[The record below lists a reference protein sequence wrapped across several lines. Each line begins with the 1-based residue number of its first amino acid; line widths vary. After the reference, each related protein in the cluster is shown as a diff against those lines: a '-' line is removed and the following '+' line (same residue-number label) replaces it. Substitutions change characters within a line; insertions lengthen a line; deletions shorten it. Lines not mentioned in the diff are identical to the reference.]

1 MPEMEDV
8 ARLPVTQP
16 LRDDY
21 AALEPL
27 LGGVEMLTDRVRRG
41 QRAHTLLLT
50 GALTC
55 LEAFQRRHDQKVE
68 GVLLRALEAR
78 DSAAH
83 AEFLDDVRRMHGDA
97 RRRLAELRRGMEA
110 SITLNPAICQ
120 LAVECVASL
129 RAHAASELEGLF
141 AAADRVFPA
150 EEAASFQ
157 EGFRQVD
164 ERETRPGEQQ
174 ALRALAEA
182 IDPRR
187 EPRARTV
194 DYAAEIV
201 AAHVMRAWPRAVRP
215 ADTLARA
222 VELMDQANVR
232 ELPVVDEGR
241 LCGIVSRSDLQAH
254 AGHLEWTRVE
264 AAMTPSP
271 VVVAPE
277 QSVSAVSQVLMR
289 GHFNA
294 VPVVGD
300 DAILIGMIS
309 RSDMLRAV
317 ADHANGDDR

>member
-1 MPEMEDV
+1 
-8 ARLPVTQP
+8 
-16 LRDDY
+16 
-21 AALEPL
+21 
-27 LGGVEMLTDRVRRG
+27 
-41 QRAHTLLLT
+41 
-50 GALTC
+50 
-55 LEAFQRRHDQKVE
+55 
-68 GVLLRALEAR
+68 
-78 DSAAH
+78 
-83 AEFLDDVRRMHGDA
+83 
-97 RRRLAELRRGMEA
+97 MEA

-129 RAHAASELEGLF
+129 RAHAASELAGLF
-141 AAADRVFPA
+141 AAATGSPA
-150 EEAASFQ
+150 EEAASLQ

-174 ALRALAEA
+174 ALRALAAA
-182 IDPRR
+182 IDRRR

-222 VELMDQANVR
+222 VELMDQATSASC
-232 ELPVVDEGR
+232 P
-241 LCGIVSRSDLQAH
+241 S
-254 AGHLEWTRVE
+254 WTRGALRHRVTQRSTGPCR
-264 AAMTPSP
+264 APGVDGCRGRDDAPPGLVT
-271 VVVAPE
+271 PE
-277 QSVSAVSQVLMR
+277 QSVGAVSQVLMR
-289 GHFNA
+289 GRFNA